1 MQAILTNNSMQGL
14 GLCTQPCRLAAKQG
28 LRSVLSAA
36 SQQLA
41 QLHLSYCWER
51 NRTPSGGMT
60 L

>member
-1 MQAILTNNSMQGL
+1 MQTLLTNNSTQGL

-28 LRSVLSAA
+28 LRSDLSVA

-41 QLHLSYCWER
+41 LQQASYCWER
-51 NRTPSGGMT
+51 MHTPSDGVT